1 MVHMSNMVHFFKI
14 LVTRAAWLD
23 EKRRLEGR
31 ITQLEDDLDEETNN
45 LELANDR
52 YKKSVLQVRIA
63 LSELMM
69 FNGFLIWCK
78 ERVYTAFLFIQ
89 YMFSIKF

>member
-1 MVHMSNMVHFFKI
+1 MVHFCLI
-14 LVTRAAWLD
+14 LGTRAAWLD
-23 EKRRLEGR
+23 EKRRLEAR

-69 FNGFLIWCK
+69 FNGFLI
-78 ERVYTAFLFIQ
+78 
-89 YMFSIKF
+89 